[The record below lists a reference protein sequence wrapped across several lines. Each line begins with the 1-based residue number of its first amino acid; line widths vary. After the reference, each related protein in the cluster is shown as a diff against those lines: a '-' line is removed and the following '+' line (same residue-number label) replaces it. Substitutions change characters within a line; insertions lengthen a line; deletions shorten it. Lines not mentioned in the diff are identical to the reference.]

1 MLCMIFLER
10 LLIKGEL
17 NNFIYSEVV
26 LDNQICYKVDLN
38 IYDTKNSEQFDS
50 SLTFLVDTNPER
62 QFGSEERD
70 TSPTGDNILDHSSH
84 RSTETIKTMIY
95 VGTLG
100 KQLNVLEVVLF
111 YYRTIEALRRG
122 NRFLP
127 RVGWGY
133 HMSNTINH

>member
-1 MLCMIFLER
+1 MIFLER

-26 LDNQICYKVDLN
+26 LDNKICYKVDLN
-38 IYDTKNSEQFDS
+38 IYDTKNSEQFYS
-50 SLTFLVDTNPER
+50 SLTFLVDTNQER
-62 QFGSEERD
+62 QFGSDERH
-70 TSPTGDNILDHSSH
+70 TSPTGDHILDHSSH

-122 NRFLP
+122 NRFLHQLQGDTSYGFLP
-127 RVGWGY
+127 RVG
-133 HMSNTINH
+133 

>member
-50 SLTFLVDTNPER
+50 SLTFLVNTNQER
-62 QFGSEERD
+62 QFGSEERHK
-70 TSPTGDNILDHSSH
+70 SYRGQYP
-84 RSTETIKTMIY
+84 RSFQPQE
-95 VGTLG
+95 
-100 KQLNVLEVVLF
+100 
-111 YYRTIEALRRG
+111 
-122 NRFLP
+122 
-127 RVGWGY
+127 
-133 HMSNTINH
+133 H